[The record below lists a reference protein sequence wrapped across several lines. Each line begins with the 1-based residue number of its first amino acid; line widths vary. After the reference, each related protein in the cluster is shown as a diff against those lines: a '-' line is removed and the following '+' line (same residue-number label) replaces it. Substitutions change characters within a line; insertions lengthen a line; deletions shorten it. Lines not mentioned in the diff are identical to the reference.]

1 MVQDPA
7 LRRELTWIT
16 DSELGLPGEDPS
28 STEVRVA
35 VHWTQVYRELL
46 ELTSALLERSES
58 TLRSMNDDAVR
69 EGAETQRML
78 RAQREQYLA
87 RYDFWRDRAGSLS
100 ADAN

>member
-1 MVQDPA
+1 MLQEPA

-16 DSELGLPGEDPS
+16 DSEMGLPGEDPS

-46 ELTSALLERSES
+46 EMTSALLERSES
-58 TLRSMNDDAVR
+58 MLRAMNDDAALA
-69 EGAETQRML
+69 GAETQRDL
-78 RAQREQYLA
+78 RAQREQYLF
-87 RYDFWRDRAGSLS
+87 RYDFWRSRAGSLS